1 MGEEKRMTDREKRKE
16 WLEKQINELEDKS
29 LFAELSKQDQLWL
42 DCYHS
47 EYEVILEQ
55 ESNNNVRT
63 ERKTKNIKSG

>member
-1 MGEEKRMTDREKRKE
+1 MTDREKRKE